1 VFLGACTS
9 SEKDANEG
17 AGGPVDD
24 GIQRFA
30 VIGDFGDDNLA
41 SLGIGGEDKV
51 AELINGWDID
61 FIVTAG
67 DNNYPNGSAS
77 TIDANV
83 GKYFSAFIGDYQGEY
98 GDGSETNRF
107 WPTPGNH
114 DWKDPG
120 LQAYLD
126 YFTLPGNE
134 RYYDVVLGDLH
145 IFALDSEDEDPDGA
159 DVDSVQARWFEQAA
173 AESTACFKLA
183 VFHRPPYSSGKH
195 GSSERM
201 QWPFADWGMDA
212 VIAGHDHCYERVEED
227 GIPYFVNGLGGSL
240 KYKMGDLIENSEIF
254 YQENFGAQLVT
265 VTDQSMTFEFY
276 NVDGDLID
284 SRTIEKD
291 CEPASSAE

>member
-1 VFLGACTS
+1 MFLGACTS

-51 AELINGWDID
+51 AELMNGWDID